1 MIIRRCLPNA
11 VKSRRLPATGR
22 RWEGVTVRWLLFLPL
37 AVLMATFRPMPA
49 ATVSADPLVASKI
62 TVSAQQCDTSSPS
75 SVSATIS
82 WVPSRRGRQWLDI
95 SLFNNR
101 FAPGTFIGIGP
112 LPPRTDAFVWS
123 GLRPGLTHF
132 LRVNTLSPYGWETSE
147 SIVFATQ
154 ACGDGS
160 ALPQPNDDFLALRDR
175 LAAEI
180 AASGID
186 AAVAVTDLQTG
197 ESIDV
202 NGDEPR
208 LPGCTIN
215 FFVLLSV
222 VMDLQEGLYPEDEV
236 GDLIARTVWS
246 SNPVTGRDLLKKT
259 GMGDLAT
266 GLVKVDQLLDLL
278 GLSISTYDHPPAY
291 PQESLQGGANLLTAN
306 EINRALTALYE
317 ARIVEP
323 AWRDYLLSKMTG
335 VKPGLQY
342 LIPAG
347 VGDGIVS
354 HKNGFFA
361 DPSGWVDNDIG
372 VVMFDRSGNR
382 YGYAISFFTQGVPY
396 KYADIPLGQ
405 TVSRLVWQY
414 FSSRYY

>member
-1 MIIRRCLPNA
+1 M
-11 VKSRRLPATGR
+11 
-22 RWEGVTVRWLLFLPL
+22 VRGLLLLLL
-37 AVLMATFRPMPA
+37 AVLMAAFRPLPA
-49 ATVSADPLVASKI
+49 ATVSADPLVASQV
-62 TVSAQQCDTSSPS
+62 TVSAQQCDASSPG
-75 SVSATIS
+75 SVSATVS
-82 WVPSRRGRQWLDI
+82 WVPSRRGEQWLDI

-101 FAPGTFIGIGP
+101 FAPGTFVGVGP
-112 LPPRTDAFVWS
+112 FPPGTSSFVWS

-132 LRVNTLSPYGWETSE
+132 LRIDTRSPYGWEPSQT
-147 SIVFATQ
+147 IAFATQ
-154 ACGDGS
+154 ACGDDQP
-160 ALPQPNDDFLALRDR
+160 LTQPNGDFLGLRDS

-180 AASGID
+180 AASGLN

-197 ESIDV
+197 ESINV
-202 NGDEPR
+202 SGDEPR

-222 VMDLQEGLYPEDEV
+222 VMDLQEGLYGEDEV
-236 GDLIARTVWS
+236 GELIARTVWS
-246 SNPVTGRDLLKKT
+246 SNPVTARDLLHKT
-259 GMGDLAT
+259 GMGDLGA
-266 GLVKVDQLLDLL
+266 GLVKVNALLDLL
-278 GLSISTYDHPPAY
+278 GLSVSTYDHPPAY
-291 PQESLQGGANLLTAN
+291 PEESLQGSVNVLTAN
-306 EINRALTALYE
+306 EMNRALAALYE

-323 AWRDYLLSKMTG
+323 AWRDYLLNKMTG

-347 VGDGIVS
+347 VGDGVVS

-361 DPSGWVDNDIG
+361 DFSGWVDNDAG
-372 VVMFDRSGNR
+372 VVIFDRGGNR
-382 YGYAISFFTQGVPY
+382 YAYAVSFFTENVPY

>member
-1 MIIRRCLPNA
+1 MAAFRP
-11 VKSRRLPATGR
+11 LPAT
-22 RWEGVTVRWLLFLPL
+22 V
-37 AVLMATFRPMPA
+37 
-49 ATVSADPLVASKI
+49 VSAEPLVASQI
-62 TVSAQQCDTSSPS
+62 TVSAQQCATSSPG
-75 SVSATIS
+75 SVSATVS
-82 WVPSRRGRQWLDI
+82 WVPSRRGEQWLDI

-101 FAPGTFIGIGP
+101 FAPGTFIGTGP
-112 LPPRTDAFVWS
+112 LPPGTSAFVWS

-132 LRVNTLSPYGWETSE
+132 LRINTRSPYGWEPSQT
-147 SIVFATQ
+147 VAFATQ
-154 ACGDGS
+154 ACGDDP
-160 ALPQPNDDFLALRDR
+160 ALTQPNGDFLGLRDS

-180 AASGID
+180 AASGLN

-197 ESIDV
+197 ESINV

-222 VMDLQEGLYPEDEV
+222 VMDLQEGLYGEDEV

-246 SNPVTGRDLLKKT
+246 SNPITARDLLRKT
-259 GMGDLAT
+259 GMGDLGA
-266 GLVKVDQLLDLL
+266 GLAKVGQLLDLL
-278 GLSISTYDHPPAY
+278 GLSVSTYDHPPAY
-291 PQESLQGGANLLTAN
+291 PQESLQGSVNLLTAN
-306 EINRALTALYE
+306 EMNRALAALYE

-323 AWRDYLLSKMTG
+323 AWRDYLLNKMTG

-347 VGDGIVS
+347 VGSGVVS

-361 DPSGWVDNDIG
+361 DPSGWVDNDAG
-372 VVMFDRSGNR
+372 VVIFDRGGNR
-382 YGYAISFFTQGVPY
+382 YGYAISFFTEDVAY

-414 FSSRYY
+414 FSNRYY